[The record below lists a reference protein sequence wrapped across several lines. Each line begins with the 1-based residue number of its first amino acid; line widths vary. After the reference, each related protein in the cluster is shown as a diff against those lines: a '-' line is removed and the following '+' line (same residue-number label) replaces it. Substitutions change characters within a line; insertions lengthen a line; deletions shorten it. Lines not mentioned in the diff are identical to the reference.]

1 MQRYACDL
9 CDSKFKYNK
18 NLYAHKRTIHNCSP
32 EQANP
37 KKKICLVRI
46 KSDAELSRTGKYY
59 RQNTWD
65 ILSIY
70 TIPYFIK
77 WHN

>member
-1 MQRYACDL
+1 MKNTVCSVCGKQFASVRNINKHMNTVHNKIVDTSMVECDL

-37 KKKICLVRI
+37 KKKNSLV
-46 KSDAELSRTGKYY
+46 
-59 RQNTWD
+59 
-65 ILSIY
+65 
-70 TIPYFIK
+70 
-77 WHN
+77 